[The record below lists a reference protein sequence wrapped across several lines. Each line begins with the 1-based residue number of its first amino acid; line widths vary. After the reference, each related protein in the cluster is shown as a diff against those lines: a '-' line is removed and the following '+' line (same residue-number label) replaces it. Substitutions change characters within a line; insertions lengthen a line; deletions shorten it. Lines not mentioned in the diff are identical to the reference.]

1 MSFWI
6 TKLVTALIMPP
17 LSLLLLAALG
27 LLLARMWRRLGLAL
41 ASVSVVV
48 LWLLCTPIVGDNLLA
63 SIEPRQAAD
72 VDSLKNAQAIVVL
85 GGGTY
90 FDAPEYGGDTAGTFT
105 LERLR
110 WGARLHRETGLP
122 LLVTGGMPLGNG
134 TTEASQMKEALARDF
149 QVPVKWLEERADSTR
164 ESALLVHEV
173 LVREGIT
180 RIALVTH
187 ASHMRRS
194 HRLFEHAGFTVLDA
208 PTAFSGTGPTT
219 ALSFLPSAWGLMQ
232 SRIFC
237 HEALGLGWYHVRPML
252 QGKDQ

>member
-1 MSFWI
+1 M
-6 TKLVTALIMPP
+6 TKLVSAILMPP
-17 LSLLLLAALG
+17 LSLLILALLG
-27 LLLARMWRRLGLAL
+27 LLLARMWRRIGLALAL
-41 ASVSVVV
+41 ASVVA
-48 LWLLCTPIVGDNLLA
+48 LWLLCTPIVADNLLA

-72 VDSLKNAQAIVVL
+72 IPSLKNAQAIVVL

-110 WGARLHRETGLP
+110 WAARLHRETGLP

-149 QVPVKWLEERADSTR
+149 LVPVRWLEERAQSTQ
-164 ESALLVHEV
+164 ESALYIHEM
-173 LVREGIT
+173 LSSEGIA

-194 HRLFEHAGFTVLDA
+194 HRLFEDAGFTVLDA

-219 ALSFLPSAWGLMQ
+219 LLSFLPNAWGLMQ

-252 QGKDQ
+252 QGKDR